1 MQLQKGSVS
10 RATGQGRGMMC
21 TGLGDITD
29 IVTLEDQL
37 VLLIFRFGNN
47 NSVQHVDV
55 SYCLL
60 K

>member
-1 MQLQKGSVS
+1 
-10 RATGQGRGMMC
+10 MMC

-37 VLLIFRFGNN
+37 VLLGFRFGDD
-47 NSVQHVDV
+47 NSAQHVDV
-55 SYCLL
+55 SYSLL